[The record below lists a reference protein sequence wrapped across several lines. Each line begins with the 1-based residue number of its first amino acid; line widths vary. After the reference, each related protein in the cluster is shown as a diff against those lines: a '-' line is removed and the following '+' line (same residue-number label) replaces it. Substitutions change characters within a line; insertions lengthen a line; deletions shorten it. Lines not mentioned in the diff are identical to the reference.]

1 MSAHEGQTREERGK
15 FRELLVYSVTG
26 YLGGVILGA
35 VLDRLGYQLSAIGQ
49 WLVRTLSGEG
59 ESVFEGIY
67 SLRQRLH
74 KARGSLA
81 EAYGWGKLAGMSLP
95 WIIDWGSRVVGVN
108 VYGVGGFY
116 IPYFY
121 AMSDQ
126 IGANISGL
134 VYLRRRE
141 ISWRRALSLYF
152 RHPVMLASLAIIFI
166 VPVGLLTARLVG
178 FSPRTQVLTA
188 FETILANICWIPP
201 LVGWLMERPQQRK
214 GKRA

>member
-1 MSAHEGQTREERGK
+1 MSAHEEQTREERGK

-26 YLGGVILGA
+26 YLGGVVLGA

-166 VPVGLLTARLVG
+166 VPVGLLTARLAG

>member
-1 MSAHEGQTREERGK
+1 
-15 FRELLVYSVTG
+15 
-26 YLGGVILGA
+26 
-35 VLDRLGYQLSAIGQ
+35 
-49 WLVRTLSGEG
+49 
-59 ESVFEGIY
+59 
-67 SLRQRLH
+67 
-74 KARGSLA
+74 
-81 EAYGWGKLAGMSLP
+81 MSLP

-166 VPVGLLTARLVG
+166 VPVGLLTARLAG